1 MRVNLYDVVIIG
13 AGPAGLTAG
22 IFAHNKGLLVLV
34 IDGARLGGQLRS
46 LYPTKPVY
54 NYPGYAQI
62 EAGDLAGKM
71 ILQVRGEGISLVEEE
86 PIERVSLFEN
96 DLFILESS
104 NSEYRS
110 RSVILACGMGLFTP
124 RTLGIP
130 GERELE
136 QRAVYYSIDE
146 LHVWREHSVAI
157 IGGGNSALDNA
168 VLLHHQDCDVSLIH
182 RLREFQAERVTVEK
196 LERIHTKVWLGWEV
210 VAFDETDG
218 HVSLQLRNTG
228 DRREECLTVD
238 RILINI
244 GQKTNNDFLNQ
255 LSIARDKKRVVVDSE
270 MKTSTPGIF
279 ACGDV
284 VSYPGKVRLIVTAI
298 GEAATAVNSVEEFLK
313 KKRSEE

>member
-22 IFAHNKGLLVLV
+22 IFAHNKGLRVLV
-34 IDGARLGGQLRS
+34 IDGARLGGQLSS

-62 EAGDLAGKM
+62 EAGELAEKM
-71 ILQVRGEGISLVEEE
+71 IRQVRGEGISLVEEK
-86 PIERVSLFEN
+86 PIERVSLSEN

-136 QRAVYYSIDE
+136 QMAVFYSIDE
-146 LHVWREHSVAI
+146 LQVWRERSVAI
-157 IGGGNSALDNA
+157 IGGGNSAVDNA
-168 VLLHHQDCDVSLIH
+168 VLLHHQACDVSLIH
-182 RLREFQAERVTVEK
+182 RLREFQAERATVEK
-196 LERIHTKVWLGWEV
+196 LERMHTKVWLGWEV
-210 VAFDETDG
+210 VELFETDG
-218 HVSLQLRNTG
+218 NVSLQLRNTG
-228 DRREECLTVD
+228 DRREECLTMD
-238 RILINI
+238 RVLINI

-298 GEAATAVNSVEEFLK
+298 GEAATAVNSVEQFLK